1 MIHLGLKLNHQF
13 LFHSSLQREET
24 ATLAEGHNWSTMISF
39 VFRLILLLSV
49 SIVSVRA
56 VSCDFCPEGE
66 TISGYCS
73 HLLDLAR
80 EGKLYEKQE
89 ECDFNIPILNK
100 RCGCEPIVPPHTPCD
115 PCGGNPDVDVPF
127 VTTISNP
134 AGTLTV
140 FENEYSCAEML
151 YSARNGGVDSSN
163 CAALSMTEGGS
174 PCGTCIETVSCDV
187 DQSLCRPTQKLVA
200 SKKESF
206 PGSSG
211 LWNTALTCDDL
222 VTQAREGTLLSSSGC
237 DEFKS
242 IIDATFRSGVAGA
255 NGVDLSACG
264 LQCDFDESSVDI
276 QGRFGTLGGAPSL
289 QPSQL
294 GTANPMKEEK
304 VRLKTFCNED
314 LRND

>member
-1 MIHLGLKLNHQF
+1 
-13 LFHSSLQREET
+13 
-24 ATLAEGHNWSTMISF
+24 MISQA
-39 VFRLILLLSV
+39 FRFIILSSA
-49 SIVSVRA
+49 SIFSVRA

-66 TISGYCS
+66 TDSGYCS

-100 RCGCEPIVPPHTPCD
+100 RCGCKPIVPPHTPCD
-115 PCGGNPDVDVPF
+115 PCGGNPDSF
-127 VTTISNP
+127 ATTISNP

-140 FENEYSCAEML
+140 YESEYSCTEML
-151 YSARNGGVDSSN
+151 FSARNGGVDSSN

-174 PCGTCIETVSCDV
+174 PCGKCIETVRCDV
-187 DQSLCRPTQKLVA
+187 DQSLCRPSQKLVA

-211 LWNTALTCDDL
+211 LWSTALTCDDL
-222 VTQAREGTLLSSSGC
+222 ITQAREGTLLSSSGC
-237 DEFKS
+237 DAFKS
-242 IIDATFRSGVAGA
+242 IIDSTFRSGVSGA

-264 LQCDFDESSVDI
+264 LQCDFDESSVQI
-276 QGRFGTLGGAPSL
+276 QGRFEAESGAPSL

-294 GTANPMKEEK
+294 ETLFPSSVPSEMLPPKINSQMREGFQKPK
-304 VRLKTFCNED
+304 
-314 LRND
+314 